1 MTSTSQSGLILFQQ
15 KSKANNMPVHKNP
28 DGTWQWGQS
37 GKKYPTKQQAVKQ
50 AQAIYAAGWKE
61 KNKKKY

>member
-1 MTSTSQSGLILFQQ
+1 
-15 KSKANNMPVHKNP
+15 MPVHKNP

-50 AQAIYAAGWKE
+50 AQAIYATGWTE
-61 KNKKKY
+61 KPKAKKK